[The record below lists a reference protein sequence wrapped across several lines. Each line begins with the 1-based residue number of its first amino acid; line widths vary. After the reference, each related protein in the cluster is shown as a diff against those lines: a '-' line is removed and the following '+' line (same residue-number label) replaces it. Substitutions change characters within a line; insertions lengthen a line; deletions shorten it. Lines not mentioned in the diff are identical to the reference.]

1 VKLVKRPHV
10 NGAAAAD
17 IGSAPSRLQ
26 AANGASRRVKTAEQ
40 VEIIVPGY

>member
-10 NGAAAAD
+10 NGAAAD
-17 IGSAPSRLQ
+17 IGSAPGRLQ